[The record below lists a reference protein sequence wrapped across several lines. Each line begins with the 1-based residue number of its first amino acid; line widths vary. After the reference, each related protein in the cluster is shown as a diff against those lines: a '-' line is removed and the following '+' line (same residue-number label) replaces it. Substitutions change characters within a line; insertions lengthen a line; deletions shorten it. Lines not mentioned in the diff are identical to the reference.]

1 MCFSG
6 VPPPDDRHTRC
17 SPKSVTWRISPPAE
31 EAPPRHGTRDG
42 TIATHDRASIKRWAA
57 RHRAEPARAD
67 VTRSGSGTVD
77 VHDGGSPIRFN
88 VPGCGHFRPITWDEW
103 FQDFERHGLTF
114 VYEESSDDAHRPSP
128 RYRIVKTEDGNAPV
142 G

>member
-6 VPPPDDRHTRC
+6 VSPADDRHTRC
-17 SPKSVTWRISPPAE
+17 SPKSVTWRIRPPAR
-31 EAPPRHGTRDG
+31 EAPPRDGTREG
-42 TIATHDRASIKRWAA
+42 TIATHDRAS
-57 RHRAEPARAD
+57 RHRAEPATAD
-67 VTRSGSGTVD
+67 VTRAGPGTVD

-88 VPGCGHFRPITWDEW
+88 VPGCGHFRRITWDEW
-103 FQDFERHGLTF
+103 FQDFERYGLTF